1 MFVFSIGLVI
11 LILYNYLKKY
21 MDDLWRMNG
30 AMNIGSRYIGSIVM
44 FLNIMKV
51 FVVYKESAI
60 SNLSVRGR
68 VWGPIIM
75 DLVVLLL

>member
-51 FVVYKESAI
+51 FVI
-60 SNLSVRGR
+60 
-68 VWGPIIM
+68 
-75 DLVVLLL
+75 